1 MGHKA
6 VKAALVAK
14 LTEQLPWWT
23 DLPVTVDRA
32 DSMPADDKKWPF
44 VIVRTTRR
52 SITRRSDDG
61 TLMCTYRCQVTC
73 GVRAVSG
80 DRDLSLDEATDTRDD
95 LIEAICN
102 VLEYERGL
110 GDGMRVTTDEL
121 VEDTAPSVLEGK
133 GPAIAMGTTTFT
145 VSAREAVPTPTGPAP
160 DPEITDAEVTVTP
173 HPADYGTLLGAS

>member
-44 VIVRTTRR
+44 VIVRTSRM
-52 SITRRSDDG
+52 SNAVNVSDG
-61 TLMCTYRCQVTC
+61 VLLCMYRCEITC
-73 GVRAVSG
+73 GVRATSG
-80 DRDLSLDEATDTRDD
+80 NHDESLDDATDDRDE
-95 LIEAICN
+95 LIEAVRW
-102 VLEYERGL
+102 VLRASRGL

-145 VSAREAVPTPTGPAP
+145 VSAREAVPPPTGPDP
-160 DPEITDAEVTVTP
+160 DPEITDADVHVYP